1 MLTLNSPPASEKELR
16 HFGLL
21 MGLFISAIFGAL
33 FPWLANHSFRLWP
46 WAVGA
51 VLGFTALVSARRL
64 RPVFRIWMAFA
75 GVMNWIMT
83 RLVLGI
89 IFYILVWPMGWA
101 MRLAGKDPM
110 GRKLNQSL
118 GSYRVLSLPGSPDHM
133 KRPY

>member
-1 MLTLNSPPASEKELR
+1 MMTSKSSPASETELR

-21 MGLFISAIFGAL
+21 MGLFISVIFGVL
-33 FPWLANHSFRLWP
+33 LPWLAKHSVPVWP

-51 VLGFTALVSARRL
+51 AFGFIALAAARLL
-64 RPVFRIWMAFA
+64 RPVFRVWMAFA
-75 GVMNWIMT
+75 LVMNWIMT

-89 IFYILVWPMGWA
+89 VFYILVWPMGWA

-110 GRKLNQSL
+110 GRKRYRNLD
-118 GSYRVLSLPGSPDHM
+118 SYRVTSLPGLPDHM